1 MSITI
6 GSYTLRDPS
15 EESIEYEVIGASYIL
30 ASGNVQHDNIN
41 GTSTRVITLSWKAVT
56 STILADLI
64 SAYESL
70 FTADRSYTDIR
81 LDTFNITIN
90 PGRDKLTS
98 NTVARGV
105 PVYDVTM
112 KFREVL

>member
-6 GSYTLRDPS
+6 GSYTLPNPS
-15 EESIEYEVIGASYIL
+15 DESIEYEVIGASFIL

-41 GTSTRVITLSWKAVT
+41 GTSNRVITLSWKAISAAT
-56 STILADLI
+56 LADI
-64 SAYESL
+64 KSAYESL

-81 LDTFNITIN
+81 SDTFDITIN
-90 PGRDKLTS
+90 QGRDKLTS
-98 NTVARGV
+98 TTVARSV
-105 PVYDVTM
+105 PLYNVTM